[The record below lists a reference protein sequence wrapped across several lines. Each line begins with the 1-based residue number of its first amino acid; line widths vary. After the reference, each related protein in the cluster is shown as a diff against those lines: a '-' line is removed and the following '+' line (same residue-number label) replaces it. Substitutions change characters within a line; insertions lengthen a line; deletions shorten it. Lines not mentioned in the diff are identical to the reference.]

1 MVESEGNMKVKQL
14 SNVQFANLANECGLL
29 ILKKSCFDELDNK
42 FVFDDY
48 IIEGDFAALR
58 QFAEEIAK
66 LELYDV

>member
-1 MVESEGNMKVKQL
+1 MKVNQL
-14 SNVQFANLANECGLL
+14 TNTQFANLAEKCGVR
-29 ILKKSCFDELDNK
+29 ILKKMHFHIKEKK

-66 LELYDV
+66 LELHDV